1 MSSRASGNANGGGL
15 GSVSAAPE
23 SETGRRG
30 VGQPPSQ
37 GCPRLRDRAAPPTY
51 SVHDT
56 YGGSPMSAAHDAT
69 ELLTA
74 QEAARLLRISP
85 VTVYQGAR
93 ERPEMYGRVQLGGR
107 EVRLRASAIRRL
119 LGELPVT
126 PEPGT
131 PG

>member
-1 MSSRASGNANGGGL
+1 
-15 GSVSAAPE
+15 
-23 SETGRRG
+23 
-30 VGQPPSQ
+30 
-37 GCPRLRDRAAPPTY
+37 
-51 SVHDT
+51 
-56 YGGSPMSAAHDAT
+56 MSAAHDAT

-85 VTVYQGAR
+85 VTVYQRAR